1 MEKIPDAIIPIHITE
16 ELIQAWLDS
25 FYPSTKTLATHT
37 VVNLLPRYG
46 YDALAKEGYDELLAI
61 MSDHFVSFL
70 QLKVIDMCPER
81 ILTGLRVL
89 RN

>member
-1 MEKIPDAIIPIHITE
+1 MGKIPDTIIPIHIAE
-16 ELIQAWLDS
+16 ELIQDWLDS
-25 FYPSTKTLATHT
+25 FYPSTQTLATNT
-37 VVNLLPRYG
+37 VVNLLPRHG
-46 YDALAKEGYDELLAI
+46 YDALAKEEYDELLAI

-70 QLKVIDMCPER
+70 QLKVIDMCPEH

>member
-1 MEKIPDAIIPIHITE
+1 MEKIPDTIILIHITE
-16 ELIQAWLDS
+16 ELIQDWLDS

-61 MSDHFVSFL
+61 CLTTLCLSL
-70 QLKVIDMCPER
+70 QLKVIDMCPGR

>member
-1 MEKIPDAIIPIHITE
+1 MEKIPDTIIPTRITE
-16 ELIQAWLDS
+16 ELIQDWLDS
-25 FYPSTKTLATHT
+25 FYPSTKTLVTHT

-46 YDALAKEGYDELLAI
+46 YDAHAKEGYDELLAI

-70 QLKVIDMCPER
+70 QLKVIDMCPGR
-81 ILTGLRVL
+81 ILTSLRVL